1 MFKKTMVCATLA
13 AALLVQP
20 VCAQAAGRDP
30 ATPSISVMSSNVTSS
45 GAGLSISSSGKAG
58 VSANVSAKLGTS
70 KIEAVVKL
78 QKYNKSTGSW
88 EKAKKWEETVNS
100 FLYSADKSY
109 SLSSHGTYR
118 VKLTAKV
125 WNGGVAETVTEIS
138 AQKVY

>member
-1 MFKKTMVCATLA
+1 MFKKTMICATLA

-20 VCAQAAGRDP
+20 VCAQAAGRNP
-30 ATPSISVMSSNVTSS
+30 ETPPISVMSSNVTSS
-45 GAGLSISSSGKAG
+45 STELIISNGG
-58 VSANVSAKLGTS
+58 TANVKAKVMAKLGVN

-78 QKYNKSTGSW
+78 QKYNKSTDSW
-88 EKAKKWEETVNS
+88 EKVKKWEETVNS
-100 FLYSADKSY
+100 TSYSADKSH

-125 WNGGVAETVTEIS
+125 WNGGVAETVTKTS